1 MTIISLKGRIKMNY
15 TPYSSNK
22 KGNYV
27 FYIIIIIVLVIIAVI
42 AWVGL
47 SDMNKTENNS
57 KPDTSIIDEPNSSK
71 NNSQEYNSNNSSY
84 NSNNNSINDNNI
96 IPENPES
103 SMPNITPSTPTNE
116 GVKDEPYTQKSYTMP
131 TNGDILKD
139 FSNTSLQYS
148 ATFGDMRLH
157 PAVDIACKEGAFIG
171 ALTDGKVVS
180 VEKSSLLGN
189 VITIDH
195 GDGLIVKYA
204 SVKNSKLKAG
214 DKVKSGDLIG
224 EADTVPNECGDQSHL
239 HLEAS
244 QNGKPVSILKFFS

>member
-1 MTIISLKGRIKMNY
+1 MNY

-27 FYIIIIIVLVIIAVI
+27 FYIIIIIVLAIIAVI

-47 SDMNKTENNS
+47 SDMNKAENNS
-57 KPDTSIIDEPNSSK
+57 KPDTGIIDEPNK
-71 NNSQEYNSNNSSY
+71 DNSQEYNSNDSSY
-84 NSNNNSINDNNI
+84 NSNDNSINDSNDNSI
-96 IPENPES
+96 IPENPENN
-103 SMPNITPSTPTNE
+103 MPNITPSTPTND

-148 ATFGDMRLH
+148 STFSDMRLH

-171 ALTDGKVVS
+171 ALTDGKVLS
-180 VEKSSLLGN
+180 VEESTSLGN

-224 EADTVPNECGDQSHL
+224 EADTVPNECGDQSHI
-239 HLEAS
+239 HLEATE
-244 QNGKPVSILKFFS
+244 NGKPVSILKFFS